1 MKKMKIILFVMA
13 IFTMNAI
20 YAQSYK
26 IDVTNSTLK
35 WHGKKVTGEHF
46 GNIGL
51 KDGILLLDNDQISG
65 GKFIIDMTSITNT
78 DLTDAGYNAKLVG
91 HLKSDDF
98 FGVEKHPEALLEII
112 KSSAFKN
119 NVATIDGNLTIKK
132 IKHPVTFTVTK
143 DGNAY
148 SAEIVVDRSKYDVR
162 YGSGSFFDNLGDN
175 MIYDEFT
182 MNVKIMLTQAINLG
196 S

>member
-1 MKKMKIILFVMA
+1 MRTLILSILMIAFSAVSLNAQKYTADIKKS
-13 IFTMNAI
+13 N
-20 YAQSYK
+20 
-26 IDVTNSTLK
+26 LK

-46 GNIGL
+46 GNINL
-51 KDGILLLDNDQISG
+51 KSGMLEMKNDQIVK
-65 GKFIIDMTSITNT
+65 GKFVIDMNSITNS

-98 FGVEKHPEALLEII
+98 FGVAKHPEAIIEIV
-112 KSSAFKN
+112 KSSPFIN
-119 NVATIDGNLTIKK
+119 NEATVDGKLTIKN
-132 IKHPVTFTVTK
+132 ITHPVTFKVK
-143 DGNAY
+143 RDGKSY
-148 SAEIVVDRSKYDVR
+148 MAEIIVDRSKFDVR

-182 MNVKIMLTQAINLG
+182 MTVKIEMT